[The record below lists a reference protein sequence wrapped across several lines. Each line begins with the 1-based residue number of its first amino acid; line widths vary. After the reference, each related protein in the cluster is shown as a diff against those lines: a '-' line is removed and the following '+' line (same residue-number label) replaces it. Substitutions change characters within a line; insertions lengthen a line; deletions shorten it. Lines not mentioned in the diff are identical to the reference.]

1 MVCGAEVAE
10 GLAGVAQADLRADL
24 PHDFADVF
32 FMAGMIL
39 VFMAGGA
46 ALHRCNMQQ
55 RPLSAFIFTL
65 FKLKFAC
72 HANQNAVIL
81 YAANS

>member
-10 GLAGVAQADLRADL
+10 GLAGVAAAALRADL

-39 VFMAGGA
+39 VFTAG
-46 ALHRCNMQQ
+46 
-55 RPLSAFIFTL
+55 SV
-65 FKLKFAC
+65 
-72 HANQNAVIL
+72 AVICSTTRYRL
-81 YAANS
+81 LFLPFLN